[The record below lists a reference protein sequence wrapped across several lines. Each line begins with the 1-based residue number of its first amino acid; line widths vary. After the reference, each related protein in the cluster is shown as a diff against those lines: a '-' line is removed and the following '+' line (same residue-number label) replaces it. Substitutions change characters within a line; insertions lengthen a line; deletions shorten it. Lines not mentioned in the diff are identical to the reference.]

1 VKRWALG
8 RYAAVGAVATAAHW
22 AVLAMLVEAAGTPAW
37 VASGVGAVVGSQVA
51 FFGNRRFTFGYAPE
65 GAGQAVRAWRRF
77 MGTALLGAGAG
88 MAIVAVGVGLGAHYL
103 LAQALA
109 TSAVMLLTFAV
120 NRAWT
125 FAR

>member
-1 VKRWALG
+1 
-8 RYAAVGAVATAAHW
+8 
-22 AVLAMLVEAAGTPAW
+22 
-37 VASGVGAVVGSQVA
+37 
-51 FFGNRRFTFGYAPE
+51 
-65 GAGQAVRAWRRF
+65 

-88 MAIVAVGVGLGAHYL
+88 MVIVAVGVGLGAHYL